1 MRISSIVIGAGMIAA
16 FGLLAGCADE
26 SGNINQLNQN
36 EFALRGMIATD
47 RQQMDALRAELKRT
61 QDQVAELQ
69 HAGAATSGGNA
80 PADVND
86 RLSKLESEVN
96 AMQVAMPASASPP
109 AVPGAPG
116 AEVPTVAGAP
126 ALPPPGAPPSGASI
140 AGLPAAPAAPA
151 APGATTAGAEP
162 APTWPQDL
170 DKEIAAAQNSSDP
183 GIKVYRKGL
192 DAMKTGNYPS
202 AIINFAKVQHSYPK
216 SPLSEPAQYFTANA
230 FYENGK
236 YEQAVLQFNDLT
248 MRFPSSR
255 YLCES
260 LLREGQS
267 FVRLNDRIDARLTLQ
282 KLAGNSN
289 CATESATA
297 NNMLKDLGSD

>member
-1 MRISSIVIGAGMIAA
+1 LRISSLVIRASAIAA
-16 FGLLAGCADE
+16 LGLLVGCADQ
-26 SGNINQLNQN
+26 SANMNQLNQN
-36 EFALRGMIATD
+36 EFALRGMIAGD
-47 RQQMDALRAELKRT
+47 RQDIDALRAELKRT

-69 HAGAATSGGNA
+69 HASTTNAAGGA
-80 PADVND
+80 PADVTD

-96 AMQVAMPASASPP
+96 AMQVAMPAAPP
-109 AVPGAPG
+109 AVANGTPDAGTPPVPGAPPG
-116 AEVPTVAGAP
+116 APIGAAPAPPPTVA
-126 ALPPPGAPPSGASI
+126 SV
-140 AGLPAAPAAPA
+140 AGGPPA
-151 APGATTAGAEP
+151 APGATAASTEP

-170 DKEIAAAQNSSDP
+170 DKEIAAAQNSNDP

-202 AIINFAKVQHSYPK
+202 AIIQFAKVQHGFAK
-216 SPLSEPAQYFTANA
+216 SPLSEPAQYFTGNA

-248 MRFPSSR
+248 MRFPNSR

-289 CATESATA
+289 CASESVAA